1 MPLSPFVAL
10 VTILSVFLHLLQ
22 AYSIVTIH
30 STSNCQPL
38 THELSHP
45 RRKYTHSVSPF
56 TQATIYRAPSSRHT
70 TTLLIALPAN
80 PFILKTA
87 TFNSEQLVSHVTLIQ
102 EIVMINTPQIL
113 KQSYIP

>member
-1 MPLSPFVAL
+1 MLLSPFVAL

-38 THELSHP
+38 THEVSHP

-56 TQATIYRAPSSRHT
+56 TQATIFPYENPPQKALTELPPLAI
-70 TTLLIALPAN
+70 LLH
-80 PFILKTA
+80 F
-87 TFNSEQLVSHVTLIQ
+87 
-102 EIVMINTPQIL
+102 
-113 KQSYIP
+113 